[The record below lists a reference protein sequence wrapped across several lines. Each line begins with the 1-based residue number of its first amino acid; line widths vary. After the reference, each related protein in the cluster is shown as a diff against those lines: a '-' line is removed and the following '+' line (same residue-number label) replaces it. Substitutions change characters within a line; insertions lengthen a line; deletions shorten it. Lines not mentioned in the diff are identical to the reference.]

1 MAKRDKRLRLGMEFV
16 CSDKR
21 KQEIEFNMLDYCFR
35 CMLNSKYKKY
45 EKVIFVMLDNAYIRH
60 YYGGRLFW

>member
-1 MAKRDKRLRLGMEFV
+1 MVKRILMFACPDRRM
-16 CSDKR
+16 
-21 KQEIEFNMLDYCFR
+21 QEIEFNMLDYCFR

-45 EKVIFVMLDNAYIRH
+45 EKIIFVMLDNAYIRH

>member
-1 MAKRDKRLRLGMEFV
+1 MLKLADVICVVERNIYLCKQKASERILMFA

-35 CMLNSKYKKY
+35 CMLNSKYKK
-45 EKVIFVMLDNAYIRH
+45 I
-60 YYGGRLFW
+60 